1 MNPAKLRAK
10 AAVTLGKLLAQ
21 EGSLASLLR
30 RADFPDDDSSFPL
43 LQEIVFGTCRWY
55 YQLDAILAQLL
66 SKPLKAKD
74 NDVRCLLLIGL
85 YQLHHLRVPDYA
97 VVNETVAATKALKKD
112 WAKGLVNAILRGF
125 LRDTEALVKQ
135 SLASPQG
142 EYAHPR
148 WLIDRLRSAWP
159 TQWSQILKDNNMRP
173 PMTLRVNT
181 QRIDMAQFLANLQH
195 AGIEAAPGT
204 LASTSVY
211 LANPCPVE
219 SIPGFEQG
227 LCSVQDEAS
236 QLIPDLLDL
245 RDGLRILDACAAPG
259 GKTCHILES
268 GFEFDQM
275 VALDN
280 DARRL
285 ERLQQNLDRLQLQ
298 ATVSVGDAGDARQWW
313 DGAPFDRILL
323 DAPCSA
329 TGIIRRHPDI
339 KLLRRASDIPKLCL
353 LQAQLLES
361 VWACLNPGGLLLYST
376 CSVLPEE
383 NGAIVA
389 QFLATR
395 DDAKLET
402 IDAQWGVE
410 CGIGKQLLPG
420 AGGNDGFYFAR
431 LRKLDVTG
439 QSSTDS
445 APTAVE
451 SQR

>member
-1 MNPAKLRAK
+1 MNPGKLRAK
-10 AAVTLGKLLAQ
+10 AAVTMSKLLAQ
-21 EGSLASLLR
+21 EGSLASLLKR
-30 RADFPDDDSSFPL
+30 GDFPVEDSSFPL

-55 YQLDAILAQLL
+55 FQLDAILAQLL
-66 SKPLKAKD
+66 SKPLKTKD

-97 VVNETVAATKALKKD
+97 VVNETVAATKTLKKD

-125 LRDTEALVKQ
+125 LRDSEALVKQ
-135 SLASPQG
+135 SLTSPQG
-142 EYAHPR
+142 EFAHPH
-148 WLIDRLRSAWP
+148 WLIERLRSAWP
-159 TQWSQILKDNNMRP
+159 TQWAQILKDNNIRP

-181 QRIDMAQFLANLQH
+181 RRIDIEEFLANLQQ
-195 AGIEAAPGT
+195 AGIDAVPGT
-204 LASTSVY
+204 LASSSVY
-211 LANPCPVE
+211 LASPCPVE
-219 SIPGFEQG
+219 NIPGFEQG

-236 QLIPDLLDL
+236 QLIPGLLDL

-268 GFEFDQM
+268 GFAFKEL

-285 ERLQQNLDRLQLQ
+285 ERLQQNLDRLQLC
-298 ATVSVGDAGDARQWW
+298 ATVSVGDASDASQWRK
-313 DGAPFDRILL
+313 GEAFDRILL

-339 KLLRRASDIPKLCL
+339 KLLRRGSDIPKLCL

-361 VWACLNPGGLLLYST
+361 LWSCLNPGGLLLYST

-383 NGAIVA
+383 NSAIVG
-389 QFLATR
+389 QFLETHS
-395 DDAKLET
+395 DAKLET

-410 CGIGKQLLPG
+410 CSIGKQLLPG

-431 LRKLDVTG
+431 LRKLNATSR
-439 QSSTDS
+439 SSTDA
-445 APTAVE
+445 APTEVE